1 MKTKLTFLFFSIGL
15 CLLAQT
21 PKDPAFKTISSKDL
35 LTKTPK
41 ESLFEYMKSATIY
54 EVNVRQF
61 SKEGTFEKVTNDL
74 PRLKKMGVD
83 IVWLM
88 PIHPIGVKNRK
99 GTLGSYYA
107 VKDYKGVNP
116 EFGDL
121 SDFKALVKKAHKLKM
136 KVIIDWVANHS
147 SPDNVWL
154 EQGFKEWY
162 TLDSNGNV
170 QPTIGTD
177 WWDVADLNFDNSL
190 MRRNMILS
198 MKYWLTEADID
209 GFRCDVA
216 GSVPLDF
223 WVEARAE
230 LQEVKPLI
238 MLAEAEGPEM
248 HEAFDIT
255 YGWELHH
262 LLNKLAQGKIDPT
275 DLASY
280 LEKDI
285 NYPLQAFRM
294 YFTSNHDENSW
305 QGTEMERMGS
315 ARHAMAVLCYALNG
329 MPLIYN
335 GQETSLDRRL
345 AFFEKDEINWEKMD
359 LVSFYKTLNKL
370 KKNNPAVFGDRMNS
384 ALDLKILN
392 DGKLIVIM
400 RKSKLNPKA
409 ICQFIINLSD
419 QDQSLASVEFLD
431 GKYKHVFKRQQV
443 KIKSG
448 KASTMIKPWGF
459 MVLERH

>member
-1 MKTKLTFLFFSIGL
+1 MKTKLTFLFLMIGL

-21 PKDPAFKTISSKDL
+21 PKDPAFKKISDKGL
-35 LTKTPK
+35 LTQTPK
-41 ESLFEYMKSATIY
+41 DTLFEYMKSATIY

-198 MKYWLTEADID
+198 MKYWITEADID

-255 YGWELHH
+255 
-262 LLNKLAQGKIDPT
+262 
-275 DLASY
+275 
-280 LEKDI
+280 
-285 NYPLQAFRM
+285 
-294 YFTSNHDENSW
+294 
-305 QGTEMERMGS
+305 
-315 ARHAMAVLCYALNG
+315 
-329 MPLIYN
+329 
-335 GQETSLDRRL
+335 
-345 AFFEKDEINWEKMD
+345 
-359 LVSFYKTLNKL
+359 
-370 KKNNPAVFGDRMNS
+370 
-384 ALDLKILN
+384 
-392 DGKLIVIM
+392 
-400 RKSKLNPKA
+400 
-409 ICQFIINLSD
+409 
-419 QDQSLASVEFLD
+419 
-431 GKYKHVFKRQQV
+431 
-443 KIKSG
+443 
-448 KASTMIKPWGF
+448 
-459 MVLERH
+459 

>member
-1 MKTKLTFLFFSIGL
+1 MKTKLTFLFLMIGL

-41 ESLFEYMKSATIY
+41 ESLFDYMKSATIY

-190 MRRNMILS
+190 MRQS
-198 MKYWLTEADID
+198 
-209 GFRCDVA
+209 
-216 GSVPLDF
+216 
-223 WVEARAE
+223 
-230 LQEVKPLI
+230 
-238 MLAEAEGPEM
+238 
-248 HEAFDIT
+248 
-255 YGWELHH
+255 
-262 LLNKLAQGKIDPT
+262 DP
-275 DLASY
+275 
-280 LEKDI
+280 
-285 NYPLQAFRM
+285 R
-294 YFTSNHDENSW
+294 
-305 QGTEMERMGS
+305 
-315 ARHAMAVLCYALNG
+315 
-329 MPLIYN
+329 MPLFREN
-335 GQETSLDRRL
+335 KSSTS
-345 AFFEKDEINWEKMD
+345 
-359 LVSFYKTLNKL
+359 
-370 KKNNPAVFGDRMNS
+370 FGKGM
-384 ALDLKILN
+384 
-392 DGKLIVIM
+392 
-400 RKSKLNPKA
+400 
-409 ICQFIINLSD
+409 
-419 QDQSLASVEFLD
+419 
-431 GKYKHVFKRQQV
+431 
-443 KIKSG
+443 
-448 KASTMIKPWGF
+448 
-459 MVLERH
+459 

>member
-1 MKTKLTFLFFSIGL
+1 
-15 CLLAQT
+15 
-21 PKDPAFKTISSKDL
+21 
-35 LTKTPK
+35 
-41 ESLFEYMKSATIY
+41 
-54 EVNVRQF
+54 
-61 SKEGTFEKVTNDL
+61 
-74 PRLKKMGVD
+74 
-83 IVWLM
+83 
-88 PIHPIGVKNRK
+88 
-99 GTLGSYYA
+99 
-107 VKDYKGVNP
+107 
-116 EFGDL
+116 
-121 SDFKALVKKAHKLKM
+121 M

-190 MRRNMILS
+190 MRLNMILS

-216 GSVPLDF
+216 GSVPMDF
-223 WVEARAE
+223 WVEARTE

-262 LLNKLAQGKIDPT
+262 LLNNLAQGKMDAT
-275 DLASY
+275 DLDSY

-285 NYPLQAFRM
+285 NYPLRSFRM

-345 AFFEKDEINWEKMD
+345 AFFEKDEINWDKMD
-359 LVSFYKTLNKL
+359 LVSF
-370 KKNNPAVFGDRMNS
+370 
-384 ALDLKILN
+384 I
-392 DGKLIVIM
+392 
-400 RKSKLNPKA
+400 
-409 ICQFIINLSD
+409 
-419 QDQSLASVEFLD
+419 
-431 GKYKHVFKRQQV
+431 KH
-443 KIKSG
+443 
-448 KASTMIKPWGF
+448 
-459 MVLERH
+459 